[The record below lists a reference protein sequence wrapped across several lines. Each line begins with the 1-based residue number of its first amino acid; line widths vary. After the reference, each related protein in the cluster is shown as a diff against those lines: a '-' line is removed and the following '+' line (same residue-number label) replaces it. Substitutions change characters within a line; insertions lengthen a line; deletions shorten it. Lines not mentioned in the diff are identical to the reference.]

1 MALWTLFKLTR
12 FHSQSV
18 LNKLLSKQTRHIL
31 RVEAAARVTDMMG
44 VIRKRNMTKL
54 NRRNFIAAGA
64 GAAGLG
70 YIAAAMPAW
79 ARGHSVHGGG
89 DTLIPAG
96 FDEVSGEIINLSI
109 GSGHRIV
116 EGRRGPGVAV
126 NGSVPG
132 PLIRL
137 KEGQNVRLNVTNN
150 LGVDSSIHWHGL
162 LLPFQF
168 DGVPGI
174 SFPGIK
180 SGETFA
186 YEFPIRQTGTYWYH
200 SHSGLQEQS
209 GHYGPMIIEPRGGDP
224 IKADRDYILLLSDF
238 TTHDPHFIMNRLR
251 TGEGYFNRQQ
261 NTWTDDYKMS
271 GEERRMW
278 AKMRMMPTDIADIG
292 APTYTFLAN
301 GRGPSEGLEYLFR
314 AGERVRLRVI
324 NGSAQSFFNVRIP
337 GLSMSVVATDGQA
350 VRPVE
355 VDEFQ
360 IGTAE
365 TYDVIVEP
373 SGAEAYSIVA
383 ESMDRSGMALATL
396 ASRPGARA
404 AVPALRDPPLLTMAD
419 MGMNHGSMD
428 HGGSEMGGMDHSK
441 MDHGAKSS
449 DTMAA
454 SEMPGMGME
463 GMSMDGMNMR
473 DTSLLPPDVAIGP
486 GIDMVSMAPV
496 DKMDDPGLG
505 LRDVD
510 HRVLNYRMLVA
521 RDANTDTREPSRL
534 LELHLTGNME
544 RYMWSFDGRM
554 YSAVS
559 DVPIGFAWNERVRV
573 KLINNTMM
581 AHPIHLH
588 GMFFEMV
595 NGQSPALQP
604 RKNTMIV
611 QPGASAQFDLT
622 ANEPGDWAFH
632 CHLLYHMHGGMMQT
646 VTVAGPG
653 AAS

>member
-1 MALWTLFKLTR
+1 MARAISITGRKPDF
-12 FHSQSV
+12 
-18 LNKLLSKQTRHIL
+18 IL
-31 RVEAAARVTDMMG
+31 RARAAAHVSDVMAI
-44 VIRKRNMTKL
+44 IRKIEMTKL
-54 NRRNFIAAGA
+54 NRRNFLTVGA

-70 YIAAAMPAW
+70 YMAAAIPAW

-96 FDEVSGEIINLSI
+96 FDEVSGEIIDLSI

-186 YEFPIRQTGTYWYH
+186 YEFPIRQAGTYWYH

-261 NTWTDDYKMS
+261 NTWTDDYNMS

-419 MGMNHGSMD
+419 MGMSHGSMD

-441 MDHGAKSS
+441 MDHGASSS

-454 SEMPGMGME
+454 NEMPGTGME

-486 GIDMVSMAPV
+486 GVDMVSMAPV

-505 LRDVD
+505 LRKMG

-521 RDANTDTREPSRL
+521 RDANTDIREPSRL

-559 DVPIGFAWNERVRV
+559 DVPIGFAWNERVRI

>member
-54 NRRNFIAAGA
+54 NRRNFITAGA

-373 SGAEAYSIVA
+373 SGSEAYSIVA

-622 ANEPGDWAFH
+622 ANESGDWAFH

>member
-1 MALWTLFKLTR
+1 MT
-12 FHSQSV
+12 SQ
-18 LNKLLSKQTRHIL
+18 LS
-31 RVEAAARVTDMMG
+31 
-44 VIRKRNMTKL
+44 
-54 NRRNFIAAGA
+54 RRSLIGGF
-64 GAAGLG
+64 GLG
-70 YIAAAMPAW
+70 ASLLAVPAW
-79 ARGHSVHGGG
+79 ARGQSVHGSHGS
-89 DTLIPAG
+89 DKALIPAG
-96 FDEVSGEIINLSI
+96 FDEVAGEVIDLTIA
-109 GSGHRIV
+109 SGHRIV

-137 KEGQNVRLNVTNN
+137 TEGQNVRLNVTNR
-150 LGVDSSIHWHGL
+150 LSVDSSIHWHGL

-174 SFPGIK
+174 SFPGIRP
-180 SGETFA
+180 GETFA

-224 IKADRDYILLLSDF
+224 IRVDRDYILVLSDF
-238 TTHDPHFIMNRLR
+238 TTLDPHFIMNRLR

-261 NTWTDDYKMS
+261 NTWTDKYPMS
-271 GEERRMW
+271 AEERRMW
-278 AKMRMMPTDIADIG
+278 AEMRMMPTDIADIG

-301 GRGPSEGLEYLFR
+301 GRGPKEGLEYLFR
-314 AGERVRLRVI
+314 AGERVRLRII
-324 NGSAQSFFNVRIP
+324 NGSAQSFFNLRIP
-337 GLSMSVVATDGQA
+337 GLAMSVVATDGQA

-373 SGAEAYSIVA
+373 GTAEAYTIVA

-419 MGMNHGSMD
+419 MGMNHGD
-428 HGGSEMGGMDHSK
+428 GGHAS
-441 MDHGAKSS
+441 HGAHGADSV
-449 DTMAA
+449 A
-454 SEMPGMGME
+454 
-463 GMSMDGMNMR
+463 MSMDGMNMR
-473 DTSLLPPDVAIGP
+473 DTALLPPDVKVGP
-486 GIDMVSMAPV
+486 GVDMVSMAPV
-496 DKMDDPGLG
+496 DKMGDPGLG
-505 LRDVD
+505 LRDVA

-521 RDANTDTREPSRL
+521 RDANTDPREPSRL

-559 DVPIGFAWNERVRV
+559 DVPIRFAWNERVRV

-588 GMFFEMV
+588 GMFFELV
-595 NGQSPALQP
+595 NGQTAAFQP

-646 VTVAGPG
+646 VTVAAPG
-653 AAS
+653 AAL

>member
-1 MALWTLFKLTR
+1 ML
-12 FHSQSV
+12 
-18 LNKLLSKQTRHIL
+18 
-31 RVEAAARVTDMMG
+31 
-44 VIRKRNMTKL
+44 
-54 NRRNFIAAGA
+54 
-64 GAAGLG
+64 
-70 YIAAAMPAW
+70 AMPAW
-79 ARGHSVHGGG
+79 AQGHNVHRGGHRLGGP
-89 DTLIPAG
+89 LIPAG
-96 FDEVSGEIINLSI
+96 FDEVSGEAINLTI

-137 KEGQNVRLNVTNN
+137 TEGQNVRLNVTNN
-150 LGVDSSIHWHGL
+150 LDVDSSIHWHGL
-162 LLPFQF
+162 LLPFQY

-180 SGETFA
+180 PGETFK
-186 YEFPIRQTGTYWYH
+186 YEFPIRQSGTYWYH
-200 SHSGLQEQS
+200 SHSGLQGHP
-209 GHYGPMIIEPRGGDP
+209 GHYGPMIIDARGGDP
-224 IKADRDYILLLSDF
+224 IRADRDYILLLSDF
-238 TTHDPHFIMNRLR
+238 TTLDPHFIMNRLR

-261 NTWTDDYKMS
+261 NTWTDDYPMS
-271 GEERRMW
+271 AEERRMW
-278 AKMRMMPTDIADIG
+278 AEMRMMPTDIADIG

-301 GRGPSEGLEYLFR
+301 GRGPKEGMEYLFK
-314 AGERVRLRVI
+314 AGERVRLRII

-337 GLSMSVVATDGQA
+337 GLAMSVVATDGQA

-373 SGAEAYSIVA
+373 GSADAYSIVA

-396 ASRPGARA
+396 SSTPGARA

-419 MGMNHGSMD
+419 MGMNHGDGGMGHGAMD
-428 HGGSEMGGMDHSK
+428 HGAMDHSK
-441 MDHGAKSS
+441 MGHGDAAPAKADTSS
-449 DTMAA
+449 
-454 SEMPGMGME
+454 E
-463 GMSMDGMNMR
+463 MSMDGMNMR
-473 DTSLLPPDVAIGP
+473 DTALLPPDVKVGP
-486 GIDMVSMAPV
+486 GVDMVSMAPV
-496 DKMDDPGLG
+496 DKMGDPGLG
-505 LRDVD
+505 LRDVE

-521 RDANTDTREPSRL
+521 RDANADTREPSRL

-559 DVPIGFAWNERVRV
+559 DVPIRFAWNERVRV

-595 NGQSPALQP
+595 NGQSASLQP

-611 QPGASAQFDLT
+611 QPGASATFDLT

-646 VTVAGPG
+646 VTVMGPG
-653 AAS
+653 AAK

>member
-1 MALWTLFKLTR
+1 M
-12 FHSQSV
+12 
-18 LNKLLSKQTRHIL
+18 
-31 RVEAAARVTDMMG
+31 E
-44 VIRKRNMTKL
+44 MTKL
-54 NRRNFIAAGA
+54 NRRNFLTAGA

-70 YIAAAMPAW
+70 YMAAAMPAW

-96 FDEVSGEIINLSI
+96 FDEVSGEIIDLSI

-116 EGRRGPGVAV
+116 EGRRGPGIAV

-137 KEGQNVRLNVTNN
+137 TEGQNVRLNVTNN

-180 SGETFA
+180 PKETFV
-186 YEFPIRQTGTYWYH
+186 YEFPIRQAGTYWYH

-224 IKADRDYILLLSDF
+224 IKVDRDYILLLSDF
-238 TTHDPHFIMNRLR
+238 TTLDPHFVMNRLR

-261 NTWTDDYKMS
+261 NTWTDDYEMT

-301 GRGPSEGLEYLFR
+301 GSGANEGLEYLFK
-314 AGERVRLRVI
+314 AGERVRIRVI
-324 NGSAQSFFNVRIP
+324 NGSAQSFFNFRIP
-337 GLSMSVVATDGQA
+337 GLAMSVVATDGQA

-373 SGAEAYSIVA
+373 GNAEAYSIVA

-396 ASRPGARA
+396 VSAPGARA
-404 AVPALRDPPLLTMAD
+404 SLPALRDPPLLTMAD
-419 MGMNHGSMD
+419 MGMNHGGGDMD
-428 HGGSEMGGMDHSK
+428 SSSVDHAALG
-441 MDHGAKSS
+441 HGAMPVDK
-449 DTMAA
+449 MA
-454 SEMPGMGME
+454 SGEMPDMDME

-505 LRDVD
+505 LRDVS

-521 RDANTDTREPSRL
+521 RDANADTREPSRL
-534 LELHLTGNME
+534 LELYLTGNME